1 MGPVPDRSDWR
12 SAFRLERLGTMSGYA
27 SGQPDLQCEMV
38 LIRPDAPAARGTDS
52 VARECGPKLIT
63 QESKTMTNPTRYLLD
78 DQPTPFSH
86 YCHGV
91 QSGNQLWIS
100 GTVGITADGH
110 VPGDV
115 VEQFA
120 IAMRHLDG
128 VLRAAGGGPRHIVE
142 SADISH
148 RHRGSRADQSA
159 ARALLRRASA
169 RIDPGRGLRT
179 GRSADEGRDRSGGGD
194 RLTFDQ
200 RKRPFASA

>member
-1 MGPVPDRSDWR
+1 
-12 SAFRLERLGTMSGYA
+12 MSGYA
-27 SGQPDLQCEMV
+27 SGQPD
-38 LIRPDAPAARGTDS
+38 S
-52 VARECGPKLIT
+52 VARECGPC
-63 QESKTMTNPTRYLLD
+63 QCEMVLD

-110 VPGDV
+110 VPRDV

-120 IAMRHLDG
+120 IAMGHLDG
-128 VLRAAGGGPRHIVE
+128 VLRAAGGGPRHIVKVQIFLTDI
-142 SADISH
+142 AD
-148 RHRGSRADQSA
+148 
-159 ARALLRRASA
+159 RALINPLRERYFGASA

-194 RLTFDQ
+194 RLTLDQ